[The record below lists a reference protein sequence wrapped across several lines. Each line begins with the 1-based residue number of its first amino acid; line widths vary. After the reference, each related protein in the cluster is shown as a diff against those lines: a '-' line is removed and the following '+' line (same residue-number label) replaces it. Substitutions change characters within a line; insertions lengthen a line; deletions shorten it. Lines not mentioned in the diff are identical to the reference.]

1 MLSARIVLIVV
12 AVNISRNTMLSARIL
27 LIVSAIFIRPN
38 AMLSARIITD
48 SKCYYH

>member
-27 LIVSAIFIRPN
+27 LIVSAIIISPN
-38 AMLSARIITD
+38 AISTYCTD